1 MKKISNFF
9 KKIAMLYVSAV
20 EDAYTT
26 DYFMLGTKN

>member
-20 EDAYTT
+20 TDAYTT
-26 DYFMLGTKN
+26 DYFMFGTKN